1 MSEFID
7 FEAEF
12 EDDIAETESFV
23 SDGGSI
29 IDDNEIGND
38 LSFYRSLNQL
48 ENVGDVDQILK
59 EEL

>member
-38 LSFYRSLNQL
+38 VFL
-48 ENVGDVDQILK
+48 QIAK
-59 EEL
+59 SARKRW